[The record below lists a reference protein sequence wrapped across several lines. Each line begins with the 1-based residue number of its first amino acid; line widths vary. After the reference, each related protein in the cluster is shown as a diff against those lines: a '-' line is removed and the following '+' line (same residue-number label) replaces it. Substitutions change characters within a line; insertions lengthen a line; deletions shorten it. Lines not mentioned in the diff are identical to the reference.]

1 MKISAI
7 ILAAGESTRMGG
19 KNKLL
24 LPYNNGSIITHVCR
38 TVLNTGLSP
47 VIVVTGFENSRVEKE
62 LPSEING
69 IVYNND
75 WKRGMASSIY
85 MGISALS
92 EDIQG
97 SMIVLGDMPLITK
110 LTLDVLICEFNHHQ
124 GGKIVYPLYGNR
136 QGNPVIFPRKYFHE
150 ILIANGDRG
159 CKKILKKYPGDGIG
173 VSVESDEVVL
183 DCDTQDD
190 YFLIKSEKP

>member
-7 ILAAGESTRMGG
+7 ILAAGASTRMGR

-24 LPYNNGSIITHVCR
+24 LPYNNEPIISHVCR
-38 TVLNTGLSP
+38 TVLNTRLNP
-47 VIVVTGFENSRVEKE
+47 VIVVTGFENIQVEKE
-62 LPSEING
+62 LPKEIAR
-69 IVYNND
+69 IVYNDD
-75 WKRGMASSIY
+75 WEKGMASSISA
-85 MGISALS
+85 GISALS

-97 SMIVLGDMPLITK
+97 SMIVLGDMPLITQ
-110 LTLDVLICEFNHHQ
+110 LTLDLLICEFNHHQ
-124 GGKIVYPLYGNR
+124 GGNIVYPLYGNR

-150 ILIANGDRG
+150 ILTANGDRG
-159 CKKILKKYPGDGIG
+159 CKKILKKYPGEGIG